1 MNTFTLK
8 IEETNQIEVIQA
20 FLTALKIKFTIAEQK
35 QPYKQE
41 FVTSILKAEKQIK
54 NGQSKTLS
62 STEFDGLW
70 K

>member
-8 IEETNQIEVIQA
+8 IEETNQIDVIQA
-20 FLTALKIKFTIAEQK
+20 FLSALKIKFTIAEQK
-35 QPYKQE
+35 QPYNQE
-41 FVTSILKAEKQIK
+41 FVNTVLNAEKQIK

-62 STEFDGLW
+62 SSEFDCLW